1 MTIATWKT
9 PLFSKADAQKVAD
22 EISALGDEVKPSD
35 IVEMARN
42 PETESH
48 KCFEWDDK
56 KAAENYRLAQARN
69 IVCNLVYTEKP
80 DDREHEPVRLFYK
93 PTGSAGYKQTK
104 LIIQNQSEYER
115 LLADCR
121 RELERMKIKYH
132 TLAEYDWLWEL
143 INIGQIN
150 NTQ

>member
-9 PLFSKADAQKVAD
+9 PLFSKANAQKVAD
-22 EISALGDEVKPSD
+22 EISALGDDVKPSD

-56 KAAENYRLAQARN
+56 KAAENYRLVQARN
-69 IVCNLVYTEKP
+69 LVCNLVYVQKP
-80 DDREHEPVRLFYK
+80 DDREREPVRLFYK
-93 PTGSAGYKQTK
+93 PIGSAGYKQTK

-132 TLAEYDWLWEL
+132 TLAEYDWLWEAL
-143 INIGQIN
+143 RQ
-150 NTQ
+150 